1 MMYKDS
7 KIVVIDY
14 GMGNLGSVEK
24 ALKKV
29 GCDVLISDNSSVI
42 EMARGLVL
50 PGVGSF
56 RDCML
61 NLEKHNLTGP
71 IRKFISSGRP
81 FLGICLGMQVL
92 FSGSE
97 EFGYT
102 DGLDVLKGRVVPFPV
117 DSGLKIPHMGWNQIK
132 IKKRA
137 PLLRDIP
144 DGSYFYFVHSYYVVP
159 EDEDIIATTT
169 WYGVEFTSSI
179 WKDNIFACQFH
190 PEKSQ
195 RLGLSILK
203 LFGEVTKNAG

>member
-24 ALKKV
+24 TLKKV

>member
-24 ALKKV
+24 TLKKV

-144 DGSYFYFVHSYYVVP
+144 DGSYFYFVHSYYVIP